1 MPLHLPVKG
10 RIRASAGLL
19 RLLAVLAFVG
29 AILTMA
35 IPGPATEITGV
46 ATILA
51 LGALA
56 LLAGHNW
63 GAVVIAAADVVLA
76 AKLWPVVLLASP
88 PSIAASIAL
97 ALTVPGMVL
106 FAVTLPNIVEATFG
120 TAAARLGRMREFGVA
135 SAASAYLVLPT
146 LLG

>member
-1 MPLHLPVKG
+1 V
-10 RIRASAGLL
+10 GLL
-19 RLLAVLAFVG
+19 QLVAVLAFAG

-51 LGALA
+51 LGSLA
-56 LLAGHNW
+56 LLAGHTW

-76 AKLWPVVLLASP
+76 AKLWPLVLLTSP
-88 PSIAASIAL
+88 PSITASIAL
-97 ALTVPGMVL
+97 GLTLPGLVL

-120 TAAARLGRMREFGVA
+120 SAAARLGRLRELGFA
-135 SAASAYLVLPT
+135 TAASAYLLLPVI
-146 LLG
+146 L